1 MKPRTT
7 YGADTLTAAAL
18 FLQAG
23 EISLGEISRRLN
35 VPKPTLHRW
44 KTDGVPSPFA
54 TGGTDTG
61 TAEQLAG
68 TVENVAEHSGAE
80 TIENAYAGTLNAVP
94 SVPQVPERKAETE
107 AKTGG
112 FSMLDAVFY
121 STIGTACIGAFHLMG
136 WWFLLPCVPYALI
149 SVDALRTA
157 KDPEMSKIADRGR
170 TVVIILELIAS
181 VSNHSLFNSIFWANI
196 ERLPVHIV
204 REGNLILVGDTA
216 PSYAAGFVAFAMFC
230 GAFYAV
236 DTTILKA
243 KNRGVK

>member
-7 YGADTLTAAAL
+7 YTEEAAAHAKVLIENGWSNKAIKAVDVCADIPFSMLRQWRYRIKTANETPAGNDKTLKRNAKTLTELAMIEGNGNPL
-18 FLQAG
+18 F
-23 EISLGEISRRLN
+23 
-35 VPKPTLHRW
+35 
-44 KTDGVPSPFA
+44 
-54 TGGTDTG
+54 
-61 TAEQLAG
+61 
-68 TVENVAEHSGAE
+68 TVEN
-80 TIENAYAGTLNAVP
+80 
-94 SVPQVPERKAETE
+94 SV
-107 AKTGG
+107 TGVSPALQSVSEKRG
-112 FSMLDAVFY
+112 FILLGAVFF
-121 STIGTACIGAFHLMG
+121 STIATACIGAFHLMG

-149 SVDALRTA
+149 SVDAFLTA
-157 KDPEMSKIADRGR
+157 TDPEMSKIAERGR